1 MNASMFSGMPGEKV
15 CLFILFC
22 AGVGLLAIV
31 GGVIYGIVY
40 LFRHLQWV

>member
-1 MNASMFSGMPGEKV
+1 MHSSMFNDMPGEKV
-15 CLFILFC
+15 CLFILLC
-22 AGVGLLAIV
+22 AAIGLLTIV